1 MTILE
6 NLVYDASIGAPGSY
20 DLILPG
26 EIGGSCDDLFV
37 YIHGGGIVGGDK
49 KGERRVFTYLA
60 ERGIACASLNYR
72 MYGDGAKF
80 PDYIE
85 DCAKAIAHILTEGR
99 KCVNFKRITVGGSS
113 AGGYLSM
120 MLFFDERYLGKHGIS
135 PRDIDGWYFDAG
147 QTTTH
152 FNILA
157 KERGIDPVA
166 VRVDEAAPIY
176 FVDHRFEDPETL
188 PRIHFVWAERD
199 MTARP
204 EQSELMVCLLRH
216 YGYPQNKLTQTFMPH
231 NSHCEY
237 VGKPALFA
245 EMIAGFIGGF
255 AK

>member
-6 NLVYDASIGAPGSY
+6 NLVYDPKIKKAGLY
-20 DLILPG
+20 DMILPG
-26 EIGGSCDDLFV
+26 NPGDSCDDLFV
-37 YIHGGGIVGGDK
+37 YIHGGGIENGDK
-49 KGERRVFTYLA
+49 AGERRVFTYLA
-60 ERGIACASLNYR
+60 ERGIACASINYR
-72 MYGDGAKF
+72 MYPNARF
-80 PDYIE
+80 PEYIE
-85 DCAKAIAHILTEGR
+85 DCAKAVAHIMTEGR
-99 KCVNFKRITVGGSS
+99 NIVNFKRITVGGSS

-120 MLFFDERYLGKHGIS
+120 MLFFDPHYLGAHGIS

-176 FVDHRFEDPETL
+176 FVDHRFEDPDTL
-188 PRIHFVWAERD
+188 PRIHFVWSERD

-204 EQSELMVCLLRH
+204 EQSELMVCLLHH
-216 YGYPQNKLTQTFMPH
+216 YGYPKNKLTQTFMPH

-245 EMIAGFIGGF
+245 EMIAGFLRGF